1 MLGPPL
7 PRSQE
12 NQHGFPCYLSHFATV
27 RVQERGFSLHE
38 LLMPS
43 LICFTHSYV
52 FQILI
57 ITVFMLITSTAL
69 GARIHTHIH
78 QLPSL
83 KKKKKVTPKSLG
95 HFAAL
100 VSAGQVH
107 TRRLRGATQC
117 QSCPRLPGDAPRARP
132 DPASSP
138 LPCRSAGSQCPQGT
152 HRDSLPWLPRRDLPT
167 DAPTAALKPDMQG
180 RGGPDSQGMQVHN
193 SPHSPSV
200 KQPRQD
206 VPFAGTES
214 SDGSYRLKLPVN
226 IYHAFAKALGAQPN
240 FNHQIDIVAE

>member
-43 LICFTHSYV
+43 LIWFTHSYV

-83 KKKKKVTPKSLG
+83 KKKKKSHTQVTRALCSAGIGRAGAHTQAARCNPVPKLPQAPWGCPKSTSRSSLLSS
-95 HFAAL
+95 AL
-100 VSAGQVH
+100 PQRWLPVPSGNTQGQPALATTQRPPHRCPHGSPEARHAGAG
-107 TRRLRGATQC
+107 GAG
-117 QSCPRLPGDAPRARP
+117 LPGDA
-132 DPASSP
+132 
-138 LPCRSAGSQCPQGT
+138 
-152 HRDSLPWLPRRDLPT
+152 
-167 DAPTAALKPDMQG
+167 
-180 RGGPDSQGMQVHN
+180 GP
-193 SPHSPSV
+193 
-200 KQPRQD
+200 
-206 VPFAGTES
+206 
-214 SDGSYRLKLPVN
+214 
-226 IYHAFAKALGAQPN
+226 
-240 FNHQIDIVAE
+240 

>member
-1 MLGPPL
+1 MQSSTCSSARCTHRMLGPPL

-83 KKKKKVTPKSLG
+83 KKKKSHPSHSGTLQRWYRQGRCTHAGCAVQPSAKAAPGSLG
-95 HFAAL
+95 MPQEHVQIQPPLLCPAAAL
-100 VSAGQVH
+100 APSALREH
-107 TRRLRGATQC
+107 TGTA
-117 QSCPRLPGDAPRARP
+117 CPGYHAET
-132 DPASSP
+132 SP
-138 LPCRSAGSQCPQGT
+138 QMP
-152 HRDSLPWLPRRDLPT
+152 
-167 DAPTAALKPDMQG
+167 
-180 RGGPDSQGMQVHN
+180 
-193 SPHSPSV
+193 
-200 KQPRQD
+200 PRQ
-206 VPFAGTES
+206 P
-214 SDGSYRLKLPVN
+214 
-226 IYHAFAKALGAQPN
+226 
-240 FNHQIDIVAE
+240 